1 MLSKSLLSLA
11 IAASMVAMSGCDISS
26 TTANDGA
33 LSESQ
38 EKHEA
43 TMATREGRVAP
54 LFDVLNSVLP
64 LGSDLVFADAAGS
77 DGTANV
83 GGDGTNPGFDAIND
97 LDGGLSTL
105 APIDIAMDG
114 SLDPAT
120 VIAGTNVFLVKLPNS
135 SDAQSLVL
143 PLIELDENGSFV
155 GAYNASATLDTGHTQ
170 RQMTAL
176 DLDALNVATIAV
188 LFSQLKADGTAPAS
202 AAETVAGQN
211 LGSIVADQPVAG
223 TDYSASVITLGTTED
238 NTIRIAPLLPLDAKS
253 KYITIV
259 TNGVTALDGQ
269 ALLESVSYEYISG
282 EATVFTAVLNPVQA
296 ALQAWESLAA
306 TILGTA
312 GKNVTLTN
320 ATAGTVNNIV
330 FSSAATTVDPS
341 TVLKS
346 MAYPGYW
353 AASAVVQNNE
363 TVAAGIL
370 AGAVAQGSLDQAT
383 VDFVTANG
391 AAISTAAGV
400 VSGAL
405 TTDAGAG
412 IAYEHPRARSFEI
425 IKDAGGLG
433 VHQIPVSSLSAG
445 AITDNVLVSQGAI
458 ELPQYL
464 DAMATDASDYWEG
477 SAAVGGVLDV
487 LAGNAA
493 GTTPPSDVT
502 GEKNVTYRFPFAAE
516 KRDAVVP
523 IMMFEPIDNTV
534 AAFLADN
541 DGDGSTSA
549 ATYMTT
555 ANAGAGC
562 VKPAGGWPVTIIQ
575 HGFTSERTGNMINAS
590 KIANLTCHALVAMD
604 LPHHGIAATNSR
616 LGLGVDYDDGLAA
629 DGDNSTTTATPF
641 AAAKAAHVAATAADA
656 TILDSLAERHESFYG
671 VGGVPTTP
679 MNYGETKAGD
689 SGSLWIRLDNFQRGR
704 DNMRQG
710 VMDLLNLNATLATID
725 INGDGTVPDF
735 DVTNVNY
742 IGHSLGGIIGTTFVA
757 VNNDATVQAGN
768 TSLPKVQK
776 AILATPGGSIAKM
789 VESSV
794 AIGPQIIGGLAANMV
809 AQGTSTFE
817 SFIQIF
823 QATLDS
829 ADPMNFI
836 SDLKTNGSSETPTLI
851 IEMVGSTAGG
861 TPTDLVVPN
870 NGVGGFLAS
879 GAARPESAQSP
890 FIGTD
895 PMISLLAAENVVDT
909 PTGNKLVAK
918 YNEGG
923 HGTFSSAGSDTS
935 ATGFDSATAYAEML
949 SQSVQFLLSGAITPA
964 NTGILVSDVTP

>member
-1 MLSKSLLSLA
+1 MLSKTLLSLA
-11 IAASMVAMSGCDISS
+11 IAASVAGLSGCDISS

-43 TMATREGRVAP
+43 VMDAREGRVAP
-54 LFDVLNSVLP
+54 LFDVLNSVIP
-64 LGSDLVFADAAGS
+64 LGSDLVFASAAAT

-83 GGDGTNPGFDAIND
+83 GGDGTNPVFEAIND

-105 APIDIAMDG
+105 APIDIGMDG

-135 SDAQSLVL
+135 SDAQNLVL
-143 PLIELDENGSFV
+143 PLIELDENGAFV
-155 GAYNASATLDTGHTQ
+155 GAYNASATLDTDHTQ

-211 LGSIVADQPVAG
+211 LGAIIADQPVPG

-238 NTIRIAPLLPLDAKS
+238 NTVRIAPLVPLDAKS
-253 KYITIV
+253 KYITVV
-259 TNGVTALDGQ
+259 TNGVQDLDGQ

-282 EATVFTAVLNPVQA
+282 ESSVFTPSLAPVQS
-296 ALQAWESLAA
+296 ALQAWELLAA

-312 GKNVTLTN
+312 GKNVTVTN

-330 FSSAATTVDPS
+330 FASAATTVDPT

-353 AASAVVQNNE
+353 AASAVVQNSE
-363 TVAAGIL
+363 AVAAGIL
-370 AGAVAQGSLDQAT
+370 ASAVAQGSLNQAT

-391 AAISTAAGV
+391 AAISTAASV

-425 IKDAGGLG
+425 IKNAGGAD
-433 VHQIPVSSLSAG
+433 VHQLPVSVLTAG
-445 AITDNVLVSQGAI
+445 AITDNVLISQGAI
-458 ELPQYL
+458 ELPQYI
-464 DAMATDASDYWEG
+464 DAIATDATDYWEG
-477 SAAVGGVLDV
+477 SASVGAVLDV

-493 GTTPPSDVT
+493 GTTPPSDVD
-502 GEKNVTYRFPFAAE
+502 GEKNVTYRYPFAQE
-516 KRDAVVP
+516 KRDIVVP
-523 IMMFEPIDNTV
+523 IMMFEPT
-534 AAFLADN
+534 AT
-541 DGDGSTSA
+541 STGPLG
-549 ATYMTT
+549 T
-555 ANAGAGC
+555 GC
-562 VKPAGGWPVTIIQ
+562 VKPDDGWPVSIIQ
-575 HGFTSERTGNMINAS
+575 HGFTTERSANLINAV
-590 KIANLTCHALVAMD
+590 KIVDLTCHAMVSMD
-604 LPHHGIAATNSR
+604 LPHHGIAATST
-616 LGLGVDYDDGLAA
+616 LAFGVDFVDP
-629 DGDNSTTTATPF
+629 DNSALTPF
-641 AAAKAAHVAATAADA
+641 AAAKAAYVAAVAADA
-656 TILDSLAERHESFYG
+656 TILDTLAERHEGFYG
-671 VGGVPTTP
+671 VGGVPTV
-679 MNYGETKAGD
+679 MDFGATKVGD

-725 INGDGTVPDF
+725 IDGDGVVPDF

-742 IGHSLGGIIGTTFVA
+742 VGHSLGGIVGTTFVA

-768 TSLPKVQK
+768 TNLPKIQK

-794 AIGPQIIGGLAANMV
+794 AIGPQIIGGLAANNV
-809 AQGTSTFE
+809 VQGTADFE
-817 SFIQIF
+817 SFITVF

-829 ADPMNFI
+829 ADPLNFI
-836 SDLKTNGSSETPTLI
+836 SALATGGSSDTPTLML
-851 IEMVGSTAGG
+851 EMVGSSVTG
-861 TPTDLVVPN
+861 TPADLVVPN

-890 FIGTD
+890 FVGTD
-895 PMISLLAAENVVDT
+895 PMISLLGAENVVDT

-918 YNEGG
+918 YNAGG
-923 HGTFSSAGSDTS
+923 HGTFSSAG
-935 ATGFDSATAYAEML
+935 TGDAGSPSFDSATAYAEML
-949 SQSVQFLLSGAITPA
+949 SQSVQFILTGAITPVDA
-964 NTGILVSDVTP
+964 SSVLVSDVTP